1 MCVPQGE
8 HQRAFPEKKLPR
20 VTIATARVQL
30 SYIPPLPRILLSRS
44 CVPLFIGPTIVTN
57 MLSVCTIIIL
67 SVFVQQ
73 MYRQKKNSTCV
84 QITITPSGLRG
95 SDLGCVKSA
104 PTFAA
109 CSSPPWGLLPSAACL
124 TSLIAFVLRR
134 PPVSHAC
141 FIGCSPCG
149 ALFDT
154 SLIFGAP
161 RVWFRLFLT
170 SSHGCLLAAHPFL
183 RPQHKS
189 NCALVPDYKPSSSK
203 VLLVL
208 VQHLTMAA

>member
-1 MCVPQGE
+1 M
-8 HQRAFPEKKLPR
+8 
-20 VTIATARVQL
+20 
-30 SYIPPLPRILLSRS
+30 Y
-44 CVPLFIGPTIVTN
+44 VPLSSSASLYNKCID
-57 MLSVCTIIIL
+57 
-67 SVFVQQ
+67 
-73 MYRQKKNSTCV
+73 KKKSTCV
-84 QITITPSGLRG
+84 QITVTPSGLRR

-124 TSLIAFVLRR
+124 TSLIAFALRR

-141 FIGCSPCG
+141 FIGCSPSG

-170 SSHGCLLAAHPFL
+170 SSRGCLLAAHPFL
-183 RPQHKS
+183 RSQHKS

-203 VLLVL
+203 VLLLL
-208 VQHLTMAA
+208 VQHLTMAACRLLHISLSFPDRNPVSFHDHLEQFS

>member
-1 MCVPQGE
+1 MCVP
-8 HQRAFPEKKLPR
+8 
-20 VTIATARVQL
+20 L
-30 SYIPPLPRILLSRS
+30 SSSASLYNKCI
-44 CVPLFIGPTIVTN
+44 N
-57 MLSVCTIIIL
+57 
-67 SVFVQQ
+67 
-73 MYRQKKNSTCV
+73 KKNSTCV
-84 QITITPSGLRG
+84 QITVTPSGLRR

-124 TSLIAFVLRR
+124 TSLIAFALRR

-161 RVWFRLFLT
+161 RVWFRLR
-170 SSHGCLLAAHPFL
+170 S
-183 RPQHKS
+183 QHKS

-203 VLLVL
+203 VLLLL
-208 VQHLTMAA
+208 VQHLTMAACRLLHISLSFPDRNPVSFHDHLEQLS